1 MREREREREQLL
13 KQIINNK
20 YDRTFNDEKFRKI
33 KDKIYL
39 GLNMNENLK
48 ISITNS

>member
-1 MREREREREQLL
+1 MRERETDQLL

-20 YDRTFNDEKFRKI
+20 YDRTFDEKFRKI

-48 ISITNS
+48 MSITNS